1 MRASVHRVDDDG
13 LHLERGGDC
22 SLDVHFDGWRGWS
35 VAVEDDPGPVLVPW
49 PKRLRAR
56 LDGTSLVTITVDEQ
70 EVFREEVVFGS
81 GEGRVELVD
90 RFGNPVII
98 DKWGLTQRIFE
109 TRREGGAVE
118 AMTSMA
124 ERVLA
129 VMREE
134 CGIEGWISFGT
145 LLGAARTGT
154 VIGHDSD
161 IDLCFLSEKQTP
173 AEMAVEIWGIARA
186 LVDAGISVK
195 HKTASFITVVYDAP
209 DGGEDGIDI
218 YTCFYVGDLLHE
230 TATVRERVPRSAI
243 LPLRALE
250 FEGREMPAPA
260 DPDRLLAVSYGP
272 GWRTPDPSFR
282 HLPSREITDRFDGWF
297 SSVMTHRRD
306 WTQYNG
312 QVGAAGM
319 RPSPFARWVV
329 EHLAHRGHDDGE
341 GLRVLDVGSGSSA
354 DLRAYHRAGLK
365 AIGYDY
371 AHPGKHALGGKEI
384 DLPASVGRRVL
395 NLLDERDV
403 LTVGA
408 LAARQKGPKVVTAR
422 QLLEAVPPR
431 SRDQLWRF
439 AAMALSDGGEV
450 LVEGMSRSPRAC
462 RLEQERTGSPRL
474 WPVDPHAVA
483 DDVRASGGR
492 VVHREGFAAASRAS
506 RTGSPAR
513 WRMIVR
519 YPSND
524 AATDQEG
531 RTDR

>member
-1 MRASVHRVDDDG
+1 MRANVQRVDDDG
-13 LHLERGGDC
+13 LHLERGFDGA
-22 SLDVHFDGWRGWS
+22 LDVHFDGWRGWS
-35 VAVEDDPGPVLVPW
+35 VAVEDGPEPVTVAW
-49 PKRLRAR
+49 PKRLRSR
-56 LDGTSLVTITVDEQ
+56 LDGTSLVTITVDEV
-70 EVFREEVVFGS
+70 EVFREEVTFGA

-118 AMTSMA
+118 AMTAMA
-124 ERVLA
+124 ERVLG
-129 VMREE
+129 VMRDA
-134 CGIEGWISFGT
+134 CGIEGWIGFGT
-145 LLGAARTGT
+145 LLGAARSGK

-173 AEMAVEIWGIARA
+173 AEMAVEMWGIARA
-186 LVDAGISVK
+186 LVDAGITVK

-250 FEGREMPAPA
+250 FEGRDMPAPA
-260 DPDRLLAVSYGP
+260 DPDRMLAVSYGP
-272 GWRTPDPSFR
+272 GWQVPDPSFR
-282 HLPSREITDRFDGWF
+282 HLPSREVLDRFDGWF

-306 WTQYNG
+306 WTAYNG
-312 QVGAAGM
+312 EVGAAGM
-319 RPSPFARWVV
+319 RPSPFAQWVV
-329 EHLAHRGHDDGE
+329 EQLELRGDEPD

-354 DLRAYHRAGLK
+354 DLRAYHRAGCK

-384 DLPASVGRRVL
+384 DLPESVGRRVL
-395 NLLDERDV
+395 NLLNERDV
-403 LTVGA
+403 LAVGA

-422 QLLEAVPPR
+422 RVLEAVPPR

-439 AAMALSDGGEV
+439 ASMTLSEGGRAF
-450 LVEGMSRSPRAC
+450 VEGVSRSPAQCRAA
-462 RLEQERTGSPRL
+462 QERTGTPRL
-474 WPVDPHAVA
+474 WPVDPHDVA
-483 DDVRASGGR
+483 ADVRASGGR
-492 VVHREGFAAASRAS
+492 VVLREGFAAAARAS

-513 WRMIVR
+513 WRMMVE
-519 YPSND
+519 YPARD
-524 AATDQEG
+524 VAAQEDQTQ
-531 RTDR
+531 R